1 MAAIALAP
9 AGRQRLA
16 TVASTA
22 EVIDRFRAALVAR
35 DIVAPEKITAER
47 SLHRCDRGH
56 DWQG

>member
-22 EVIDRFRAALVAR
+22 EVINRLRAALVAR

-47 SLHRCDRGH
+47 SLYRCDARA
-56 DWQG
+56 